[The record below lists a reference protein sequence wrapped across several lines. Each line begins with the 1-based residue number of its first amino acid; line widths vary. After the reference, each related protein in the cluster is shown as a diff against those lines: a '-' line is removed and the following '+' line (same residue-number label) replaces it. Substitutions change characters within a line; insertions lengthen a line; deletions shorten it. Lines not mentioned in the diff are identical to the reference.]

1 MGQDG
6 LRGSE
11 AVHDAGGSVFAQDEA
26 TSVVWGM
33 PGFVARAGIASQVL
47 PLDRIAQAIIDR
59 VGTKPMTSPYAA
71 SRDLPLPAPR
81 SASPSASPSGGTW
94 Q

>member
-1 MGQDG
+1 

-47 PLDRIAQAIIDR
+47 PLDRVAQAIIDR
-59 VGTKPMTSPYAA
+59 VGTKPITSPSA
-71 SRDLPLPAPR
+71 SSRALPLPASPT
-81 SASPSASPSGGTW
+81 ASPSSATPSGGTW